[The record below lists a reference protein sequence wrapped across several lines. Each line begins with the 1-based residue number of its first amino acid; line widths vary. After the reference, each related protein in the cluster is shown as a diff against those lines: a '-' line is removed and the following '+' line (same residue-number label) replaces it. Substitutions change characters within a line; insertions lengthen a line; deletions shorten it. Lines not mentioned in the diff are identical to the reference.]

1 VTRVRPKA
9 LIVDDEA
16 PARAELRFL
25 LEEVGQVQ
33 VVGEA
38 TNGEEALL
46 LLGSVDYDLVLLD
59 VRMPGG
65 SGLEV
70 AAALQGRADAPKVIF
85 TTAYPD
91 HAVDAFDLAAADYLL
106 KPFDADRLRRALE
119 RALGP
124 DGGTDVGTTGGA
136 PGPDAGSPASPATP
150 DDDGAGPGA
159 GRPGAGSASSPDDT
173 LVRIPVQK
181 DGRTVLVDGASIVY
195 ASAAR
200 GYSYL
205 KLADER
211 LLVTMSLNEL
221 ERRLRGHFFR
231 AHRSYLVNLDHVREL
246 VPDFQGALVV
256 VMDDRQRSRVE
267 VARRHARELRRR
279 FGL

>member
-1 VTRVRPKA
+1 MTAVRPKA

-25 LEEVGQVQ
+25 LEADGQVQ

-46 LLGSVDYDLVLLD
+46 LLGSLDYDLVLLD

-70 AAALQGRADAPKVIF
+70 AAALRERSRPPKVIF

-91 HAVDAFDLAAADYLL
+91 HAVDAFDLAAVDYLL
-106 KPFDADRLRRALE
+106 KPFDAERLRRALD
-119 RALGP
+119 RALRGAGEQP
-124 DGGTDVGTTGGA
+124 GTTA
-136 PGPDAGSPASPATP
+136 EHAAGSSASA
-150 DDDGAGPGA
+150 DGADRGTPSGA
-159 GRPGAGSASSPDDT
+159 RSSTSPPDVEP
-173 LVRIPVQK
+173 LVRIPVQR

-221 ERRLRGHFFR
+221 ERRLHGHFFR

-246 VPDFQGALVV
+246 VPDFQGSLVV

-267 VARRHARELRRR
+267 VSRRHARELRRR
-279 FGL
+279 FGM